1 MILLIIKLA
10 QAQQWYGVSEAV
22 EIAKGKNQYAQS
34 LSQVVKQYKR
44 AYKSW
49 RMK

>member
-1 MILLIIKLA
+1 MISLIIQLA
-10 QAQQWYGVSEAV
+10 QSQEWYGVSQNV

-34 LSQVVKQYKR
+34 FKQVFKQYKR
-44 AYKSW
+44 TYKSW